1 MYDNGAAAGG
11 GTSPRQSPLTV
22 CPCWHTVSGWAIV
35 AVVLAGFTAG
45 TMNAVVGSGSLL
57 TFPVLLALG
66 FAPVV
71 ANVSNTVGL
80 SFGNVS
86 GVVGYRR
93 ELSGQ
98 RARLV
103 GLALPA
109 LAGAVV
115 GAVLLLT
122 LPQGVFRV
130 VVAPLIIL
138 AVVLVVIQ
146 PWLKGHIRQ
155 RAEAR
160 GMGVLLPIG
169 VFVTAVYGGYFGA
182 AQGVILISLF
192 SILLNDTLQ
201 RFNALKNGIAMLVNG
216 VAAIIFVVAA
226 HVASEPAA
234 LIAVSSIVGGQAGAS
249 VGRRLSPVV
258 LRGLLVVAGLV
269 AVVKLLL

>member
-1 MYDNGAAAGG
+1 M
-11 GTSPRQSPLTV
+11 T
-22 CPCWHTVSGWAIV
+22 GWAIV

-80 SFGNVS
+80 CFGNLS

-93 ELSGQ
+93 ELIGQ

-109 LAGAVV
+109 LSGAVV

-160 GMGVLLPIG
+160 GLGLLLPIG
-169 VFVTAVYGGYFGA
+169 VFATAVYGGYFGA

-192 SILLNDTLQ
+192 SILLNDTMQ
-201 RFNALKNGIAMLVNG
+201 RFNALKNVIAMLVNG
-216 VAAIIFVVAA
+216 VAAIIFVAVA
-226 HVASEPAA
+226 HVAWEPAA
-234 LIAVSSIVGGQAGAS
+234 LIALSSIAGGQAGAS

-269 AVVKLLL
+269 AVVKLLI